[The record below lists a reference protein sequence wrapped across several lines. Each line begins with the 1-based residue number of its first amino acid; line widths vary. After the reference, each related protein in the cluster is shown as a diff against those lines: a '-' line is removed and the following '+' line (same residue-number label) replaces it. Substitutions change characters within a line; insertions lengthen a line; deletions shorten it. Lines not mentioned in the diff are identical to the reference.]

1 MKFVQYNALNYY
13 SANQQLAEIVS
24 QSHLN
29 AMYLKIVLLKAFAHS
44 KYTHTGVFTSVPWLD
59 LYVGTNLRLYSV
71 LLLMLCGTNFT
82 FILVTGRETC
92 VASDSQHS
100 HNNLY

>member
-13 SANQQLAEIVS
+13 SANQQLAAIVS

-29 AMYLKIVLLKAFAHS
+29 AIYLKIVLLKAFAHS
-44 KYTHTGVFTSVPWLD
+44 KYTHTGVFTSVP
-59 LYVGTNLRLYSV
+59 YVGTNLRLYSV
-71 LLLMLCGTNFT
+71 LLLMLCSTNFT

>member
-13 SANQQLAEIVS
+13 SANQQLAAIVS

-44 KYTHTGVFTSVPWLD
+44 KYTHTGVFTSVP
-59 LYVGTNLRLYSV
+59 
-71 LLLMLCGTNFT
+71 
-82 FILVTGRETC
+82 
-92 VASDSQHS
+92 
-100 HNNLY
+100 

>member
-13 SANQQLAEIVS
+13 SANQQLAAIVS

-59 LYVGTNLRLYSV
+59 LLCRHKSSTLLSPVVNAVQYKFHLYS
-71 LLLMLCGTNFT
+71 C
-82 FILVTGRETC
+82 
-92 VASDSQHS
+92 
-100 HNNLY
+100 YW